1 MLDIYCNHRSG
12 HMVLT
17 VCVIIHSQPHV
28 DRAFPHLW
36 AIFNNKVILLSAL
49 DGQKLQ
55 RGKKSNAVCNNTIRN
70 RTDRPPLTSMCL
82 SKGHNKY
89 SQNKNVPSTKSLA
102 EGFRS
107 LESVAFDFILL
118 SVDKV
123 VTFALERH
131 PGSRVC
137 RAVCGRTWHT
147 ELPSDLSYY
156 LLTACIR
163 VGLNSDRDSLN
174 NTMNFIYF
182 KMIVSRFF
190 FFTIL

>member
-12 HMVLT
+12 HIVLT

-28 DRAFPHLW
+28 DSVFPHLW

-55 RGKKSNAVCNNTIRN
+55 RGKKQCSVQQHYQKQTGYPSNLCVSPKDTTNIHRI
-70 RTDRPPLTSMCL
+70 
-82 SKGHNKY
+82 KK
-89 SQNKNVPSTKSLA
+89 STKSLA
-102 EGFRS
+102 EGFCS

-131 PGSRVC
+131 PDSCVR
-137 RAVCGRTWHT
+137 RAVCGRTGTQSCH
-147 ELPSDLSYY
+147 
-156 LLTACIR
+156 LTC
-163 VGLNSDRDSLN
+163 L
-174 NTMNFIYF
+174 
-182 KMIVSRFF
+182 
-190 FFTIL
+190 FTF